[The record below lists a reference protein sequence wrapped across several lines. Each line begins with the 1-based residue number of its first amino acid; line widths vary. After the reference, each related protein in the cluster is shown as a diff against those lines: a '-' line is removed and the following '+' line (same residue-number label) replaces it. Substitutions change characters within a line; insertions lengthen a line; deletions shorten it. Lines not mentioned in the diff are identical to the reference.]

1 MTSAFSHLYC
11 WLLVTWRKKIIAWTT
26 EGQHILSDYLSL
38 SILLGTFNIVFFP
51 HSNSIKLT
59 FNIPHFQMR
68 KLRHRENIHSRS
80 LSREMR
86 VVGFELEQSDSGIY
100 AVDYYAV
107 CATKR
112 A

>member
-11 WLLVTWRKKIIAWTT
+11 WLLVTWRKKIIARTT
-26 EGQHILSDYLSL
+26 EGQPFLNDYLSL

-68 KLRHRENIHSRS
+68 KLRHRENILQGH
-80 LSREMR
+80 
-86 VVGFELEQSDSGIY
+86 
-100 AVDYYAV
+100 
-107 CATKR
+107 
-112 A
+112 